1 MAVTRADGID
11 HGSRKRRN
19 VSGSVTVVPD
29 RPVFIMAYDQRSAK
43 PLLPPCAE
51 LFHVYAKPFGG
62 KFRLLT
68 IERDDWFAGH
78 DPRHQRVGNI
88 RDARTEIDKERR
100 ILKTFQPGRQQLTA
114 GDASW

>member
-19 VSGSVTVVPD
+19 VSGSVTVIPD

-51 LFHVYAKPFGG
+51 LFHAYAKPFCG

-68 IERDDWFAGH
+68 IKRDHRFAGH
-78 DPRHQRVGNI
+78 NPCHQRVGNI